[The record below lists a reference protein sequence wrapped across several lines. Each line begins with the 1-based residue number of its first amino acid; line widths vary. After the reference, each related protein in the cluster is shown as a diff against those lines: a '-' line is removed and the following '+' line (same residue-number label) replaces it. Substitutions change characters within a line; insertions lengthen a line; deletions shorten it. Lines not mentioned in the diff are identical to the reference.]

1 MKQLIENLIKNS
13 ISSLDKDGSVN
24 PNLVANIRVDRT
36 KDRAHGDFATNIAR
50 ILAKPLKKNP
60 RQIAEDIIA
69 SLPKDDHISKVEIA
83 GPGFINFFVNKDAI
97 SKALKD
103 MSADP
108 RLGIPKVITPKTIV
122 VDYSAPNVAKE
133 MAVHHIRSTVIGDAV
148 VRVLEFLGNNVI
160 RANHIGDWGTQFGM
174 LIAYLEKKENE
185 SGQGMDLSDFEAFY
199 REAKECYDT
208 DEEFAVKARHYVVLL
223 QGGDE
228 YCRKMWKKLV
238 NMTMVQNQKLYDRLD
253 VTLSDK
259 DIMGESLYNDMLP
272 EVVDDLMKRGIAVED
287 QGAVV
292 VYLPQFKN
300 KEGKPLGNI
309 IRKNDGGYLY
319 TTTDIACAKYR
330 AQTLKADR
338 ILYFTD
344 SRQQQ
349 HLETVW
355 AICKK
360 AGYVGDNV
368 SMEHCPFGMM
378 LGKDGKPF
386 KTRSGGTVKLRDVL
400 DEAEA
405 RVTNLLKERNSTLSD
420 EEKKQVIH
428 NIAIGAVKYA
438 DLCKNRT
445 TDYVFDWDQMLSFEG
460 NTAPYL
466 QYAYSRIRAIF
477 RKAKDPSLGDIKITC
492 DAEEDLANKL
502 LAFAEAVQSVGDK
515 TLPNLLCNYIFELS
529 NLFMHFYEACPILKD
544 DVPEDVRKSRLA
556 LCDLTAKVLKQGL
569 SLLGINVME
578 QM

>member
-1 MKQLIENLIKNS
+1 MKQLIENLIKNI
-13 ISSLDKDGSVN
+13 ISSLDKDVSVN

-36 KDRAHGDFATNIAR
+36 KDRAHGDFATNIAM

-108 RLGIPKVITPKTIV
+108 RLSIPKVKTPKTIV

-405 RVTNLLKERNSTLSD
+405 RVTNLLKERNSTLSE

-544 DVPEDVRKSRLA
+544 DVPEEVRKSRLA